1 MNAQNAHEYL
11 PLVQAIADGKKIQ
24 LSYKTCPND
33 WYDADEIDFF
43 WEPSLYRIKPEPRT
57 FEMWL
62 DKDTG
67 CLSTDEL
74 IREFGHVRFDSLER
88 ITVVEVLE

>member
-11 PLVQAIADGKKIQ
+11 PLIQALADGKTIQ
-24 LSYKTCPND
+24 RRIYESD
-33 WYDADEIDFF
+33 EWEDYDQVTGENY
-43 WEPSLYRIKPEPRT
+43 PHCYRIKPEPRT
-57 FEMWL
+57 FELWL

-74 IREFGHVRFDSLER
+74 IIEFGHVRFDSLER
-88 ITVVEVLE
+88 ITVMEVIK

>member
-1 MNAQNAHEYL
+1 MNAQNAHEFL
-11 PLVQAIADGKKIQ
+11 PLVQAIADGKIIQ
-24 LSYKTCPND
+24 ENFLGSWVDLEN
-33 WYDADEIDFF
+33 
-43 WEPSLYRIKPEPRT
+43 PSFSMGIEFYRIKPEPRT

-88 ITVVEVLE
+88 ITVVEVLK

>member
-1 MNAQNAHEYL
+1 MNAQNAREYM
-11 PLVQAIADGKKIQ
+11 PLVQALADGRQ
-24 LSYKTCPND
+24 LQHKNEHGEWVDIETIVCVAPQK
-33 WYDADEIDFF
+33 
-43 WEPSLYRIKPEPRT
+43 LRIKPEPRT
-57 FEMWL
+57 FELWL

-88 ITVVEVLE
+88 ITVMEVLK

>member
-1 MNAQNAHEYL
+1 
-11 PLVQAIADGKKIQ
+11 
-24 LSYKTCPND
+24 
-33 WYDADEIDFF
+33 
-43 WEPSLYRIKPEPRT
+43 
-57 FEMWL
+57 MWL

>member
-1 MNAQNAHEYL
+1 MNKENAHAYM
-11 PLVQAIADGKKIQ
+11 PLVQAMANGLIIQ
-24 LSYKTCPND
+24 EDFFGEWSDLS
-33 WYDADEIDFF
+33 DEISFNMKPEF
-43 WEPSLYRIKPEPRT
+43 YRIKPEPRT

-88 ITVVEVLE
+88 ITVQEVLK

>member
-1 MNAQNAHEYL
+1 MNKENAHEYL
-11 PLVQAIADGKKIQ
+11 PLVQALANGKTIQ
-24 LSYKTCPND
+24 SSYTSD
-33 WYDADEIDFF
+33 QHGWFDVDEVNFGSSH
-43 WEPSLYRIKPEPRT
+43 ECYRIKPEPRT
-57 FEMWL
+57 FELWL

-88 ITVVEVLE
+88 ITVMEVLK